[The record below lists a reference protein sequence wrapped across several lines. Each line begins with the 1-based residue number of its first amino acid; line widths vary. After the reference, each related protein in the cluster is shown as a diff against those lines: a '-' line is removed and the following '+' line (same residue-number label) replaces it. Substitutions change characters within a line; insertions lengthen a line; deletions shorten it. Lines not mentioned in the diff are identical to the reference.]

1 MAVHVVFKS
10 LQDHVY
16 LQLLLAFQN
25 QGVLPTPASMDV
37 EGADG
42 RSGAGDQDT
51 GVRELEVQIDALYGM
66 PSGGSGA
73 SAPSP
78 IRVVQTPVVGS

>member
-1 MAVHVVFKS
+1 
-10 LQDHVY
+10 
-16 LQLLLAFQN
+16 
-25 QGVLPTPASMDV
+25 MDV